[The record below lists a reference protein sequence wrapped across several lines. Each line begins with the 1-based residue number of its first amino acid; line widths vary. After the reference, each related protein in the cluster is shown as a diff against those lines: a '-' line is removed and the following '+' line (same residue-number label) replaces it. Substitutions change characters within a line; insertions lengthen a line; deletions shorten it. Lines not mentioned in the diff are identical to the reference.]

1 MIPTILFEDDVLRVI
16 NKPAGITVNRSDTTK
31 DEMTVQDWI
40 EREFEVQNRSWAS
53 LSTLS
58 SRPKGQDDVILGR
71 SQGDDSRIQEG
82 NDFYN
87 RSGIVHRLDKET
99 SGILLATKTP
109 ESFVELQRQFKE
121 RIVKKTYLALAHGRI
136 VPESGEI

>member
-71 SQGDDSRIQEG
+71 SQGDD
-82 NDFYN
+82 
-87 RSGIVHRLDKET
+87 
-99 SGILLATKTP
+99 
-109 ESFVELQRQFKE
+109 
-121 RIVKKTYLALAHGRI
+121 
-136 VPESGEI
+136 